1 MTRTIDGSAPSV
13 GFNTIA
19 VTMNSP
25 PAQGTLVAAP
35 TAGTAASTLFELTA
49 AGWVDDAEDLP
60 LMYGFEFA
68 ATGSY
73 AAGVTPVHILD
84 GRDAVANASDWFP
97 VGPEQ
102 EVHIM
107 STLLPLG
114 DTKASG
120 YPATVRV
127 VVADVH
133 GAAASAAVR
142 VTVAPVALVQSVFDA
157 ATPPVARVAATTA
170 VDALLPAV
178 TQAVAQSSL
187 ESASVL
193 LSQLVDAINFASDS
207 HLTPSDS
214 IASYPCNGPVNSSS
228 SGGLGGIITL
238 PIGTT
243 GSLAAQRAQLLNSL
257 ETVSALTTVT
267 TATSQ
272 SQLLLGSKLTAVV
285 SELDEA
291 AIEHALKA
299 ARAVV
304 LALKPGTLSPPPL
317 LLTLLL
323 LALLAGSS
331 SWRTHTGAADPTPPK
346 LSVTASAAGVA
357 TISNVVDARGLSV
370 PPDASAATRTAAS
383 ELSGDLRE
391 ILDAMM
397 ANHVAHNAV
406 GCVPT
411 PHPYTAVLTHRAFA
425 LPACHRRAPHRAT
438 SIRPH
443 TSARLRLSRMLPQ
456 CACQRTLVHP
466 VTTTPP

>member
-1 MTRTIDGSAPSV
+1 MTRTIDGGAPSV

-25 PAQGTLVAAP
+25 PSQGTLVAAP
-35 TAGTAASTLFELTA
+35 TAGTAASTLFEITA

-97 VGPEQ
+97 LGPEQ

-187 ESASVL
+187 ESAAVL
-193 LSQLVDAINFASDS
+193 LSQLVDVINFASDS

-228 SGGLGGIITL
+228 SSSGGDLGGIITL
-238 PIGTT
+238 PIGTS
-243 GSLAAQRAQLLNSL
+243 GSLAAQRTQLLNSL

-304 LALKPGTLSPPPL
+304 LALKPGTLSPPL
-317 LLTLLL
+317 CYSRYARSRYS
-323 LALLAGSS
+323 LAHHRGAH
-331 SWRTHTGAADPTPPK
+331 THT
-346 LSVTASAAGVA
+346 
-357 TISNVVDARGLSV
+357 
-370 PPDASAATRTAAS
+370 
-383 ELSGDLRE
+383 
-391 ILDAMM
+391 
-397 ANHVAHNAV
+397 
-406 GCVPT
+406 
-411 PHPYTAVLTHRAFA
+411 HRCCGSHTSQAICDS
-425 LPACHRRAPHRAT
+425 LGGWSCHHLQRCRRA
-438 SIRPH
+438 
-443 TSARLRLSRMLPQ
+443 RLE
-456 CACQRTLVHP
+456 CAP
-466 VTTTPP
+466 